1 MRRGGA
7 VPSLGG
13 ELPALP
19 RIFGGAIPQKVGSLR
34 ALHRLPHSAPCPS
47 AARAC
52 RPAPCPRPA
61 MAAAAPYLLS
71 GPARPRL
78 PVLPGP
84 GPSSPGEAA
93 PAPLGA
99 CCRGRGRA
107 LVVGRRLPGWS
118 GLGLGS
124 NAASLLGGNR
134 AWPTRAARPPARDPV
149 SLYIY
154 VFNK

>member
-1 MRRGGA
+1 MRWEGA

-19 RIFGGAIPQKVGSLR
+19 RFFGGATPQKVGSLR
-34 ALHRLPHSAPCPS
+34 ALQRLSHSAPCPS

-52 RPAPCPRPA
+52 SPAPCPRPA

-71 GPARPRL
+71 GPARPQL
-78 PVLPGP
+78 PALPGP

-107 LVVGRRLPGWS
+107 LAVGRWLPGCG

-124 NAASLLGGNR
+124 NAASLLGGSG
-134 AWPTRAARPPARDPV
+134 AWPPRAARLPARVPT
-149 SLYIY
+149 SLCISI
-154 VFNK
+154 FNK

>member
-1 MRRGGA
+1 
-7 VPSLGG
+7 
-13 ELPALP
+13 
-19 RIFGGAIPQKVGSLR
+19 
-34 ALHRLPHSAPCPS
+34 
-47 AARAC
+47 
-52 RPAPCPRPA
+52 

-107 LVVGRRLPGWS
+107 LAVGRQLPGWAS
-118 GLGLGS
+118 GVTRPLCAVGAERGPHEPLGHL
-124 NAASLLGGNR
+124 
-134 AWPTRAARPPARDPV
+134 PV
-149 SLYIY
+149 SQCLYIY
-154 VFNK
+154 TFLINKTKIARSTLILDRKPGVLA

>member
-1 MRRGGA
+1 
-7 VPSLGG
+7 
-13 ELPALP
+13 
-19 RIFGGAIPQKVGSLR
+19 
-34 ALHRLPHSAPCPS
+34 
-47 AARAC
+47 
-52 RPAPCPRPA
+52 

-99 CCRGRGRA
+99 CCRGRGRGRA
-107 LVVGRRLPGWS
+107 LAVGRQLPGWG

-134 AWPTRAARPPARDPV
+134 AWPPRAARPPARDPV